1 MAQPPPQ
8 PPPRKYKRN
17 RRHRIKLLNKKS
29 IWDAP
34 ALHNFLLSQN
44 TKILHARCIYKY
56 LMRTPNASIQN
67 LDNKNKNTHLDLSHK
82 SRERILST

>member
-1 MAQPPPQ
+1 MNIHHQYIHIYITNIHSLLNIKKTMAQPPPQ

-29 IWDAP
+29 IWDTP

-44 TKILHARCIYKY
+44 TKILQI
-56 LMRTPNASIQN
+56 
-67 LDNKNKNTHLDLSHK
+67 
-82 SRERILST
+82 

>member
-8 PPPRKYKRN
+8 PLPRKYKRN
-17 RRHRIKLLNKKS
+17 CC

>member
-44 TKILHARCIYKY
+44 TKILHARRIYKY
-56 LMRTPNASIQN
+56 LLRTPNGSIQN
-67 LDNKNKNTHLDLSHK
+67 IDKADN
-82 SRERILST
+82 